1 MSKVRITQIISKNS
15 ATERQAAN
23 LASLGIRRI
32 HQSVELELNPVNKGM
47 IQKVLH
53 LVKVE
58 EIN

>member
-1 MSKVRITQIISKNS
+1 MTKVKVTQIISKNS
-15 ATERQAAN
+15 ATDRQIAN
-23 LASLGIRRI
+23 LTSLGIRKI
-32 HQSVELELNPVNKGM
+32 NQSVELELNPVNKGM

>member
-1 MSKVRITQIISKNS
+1 MSKVRVTQVRSKNS
-15 ATERQAAN
+15 ATDRQAAN